1 MTPTAFTF
9 TLTVP
14 RDAQL
19 VVIVR
24 DVAAH
29 AVSYAQVDAAKG
41 QDFVDRVAEAS
52 ARRLV
57 AGGPDGCVVTF
68 SGGADGLRVT
78 LDGETVRSA

>member
-1 MTPTAFTF
+1 MTPSDFTF

-19 VVIVR
+19 VEVVR
-24 DVAAH
+24 NVAAH

-52 ARRLV
+52 ARRLA
-57 AGGPDGCVVTF
+57 AGGADGCVLTF
-68 SGGADGLRVT
+68 SGGGGGLHVT
-78 LDGETVRSA
+78 LDNETVRSA

>member
-1 MTPTAFTF
+1 MNPNDFTF

-19 VVIVR
+19 VEVVR

-29 AVSYAQVDAAKG
+29 AASYAQVDAAKG

-52 ARRLV
+52 ARRLA

-68 SGGADGLRVT
+68 SGGSGGLHVT
-78 LDGETVRSA
+78 LDNETVRSA